1 MVHLGVEEQ
10 AIARIMTVARMRVG
24 KRLNCFIRLIR
35 TSLPANIMFS
45 FFNSNVES
53 YYKRVETHHKA
64 SQIAH
69 MRWRIR
75 AERTHCAYTQLSI
88 TF

>member
-1 MVHLGVEEQ
+1 
-10 AIARIMTVARMRVG
+10 
-24 KRLNCFIRLIR
+24 
-35 TSLPANIMFS
+35 MFP